1 MQELNPDNAWLS
13 VLKWLTHHFH
23 LQAHPLQ
30 YLSGLPIE
38 QGELDKDLF
47 IRASEQANLQ
57 LSLVAS
63 SALGNASLPLVAIE
77 TQSNQPWIIS
87 ARHDHQ
93 FTVLHYQTGQWHTSS
108 MDEKTLRHMI
118 EPTVWQVSVDHAP
131 EQGLWGE
138 EPRATAHWLWAVVK
152 EVRPWYRDLL
162 IASFIINVLALV
174 VPLFTMNVYDRVVPN
189 QAFSTLWVLVVGVSI
204 VLLFDWLLREARSSV
219 TDAAGRY
226 IDNKLSAI
234 LFAKVMGM
242 KLENRPQSA
251 GAFARQLQDFDSVRE
266 FFTSVTLVTLIDLP
280 FTLLFLLLIGWLGGA
295 MMFIPLAIMALLLLL
310 TAVMKGKIEQT
321 HTETARLSTI
331 RQAHLFD
338 SLLALPEIKQNN
350 AEGAAQSC
358 WEQTTAQLSEW
369 YNRSRHYSN
378 VVTHTIQSSQQVVTI
393 CLIVLGVY
401 QIAAG
406 NLSMGGLIA
415 IVMLS
420 GRAAGAINQLS
431 LLMLRVQQTK
441 TAIQGLNSIMALPQ
455 ERSEQQKLDAE
466 RFMGSV
472 KLEAVDFTYPQAP
485 MACLKGINLSIR
497 AGERI
502 GLIGLAGSGKST
514 LLALMAK
521 QLAPTQGRIFFDQVD
536 SQLWPT
542 SLIRQSTGWMAQT
555 PQWIQGTITDNIALG
570 DTQVD
575 KARLAQAIQWSG
587 LMHYMSGL
595 QQGLETQVGEAG
607 RYLSGGQKQA
617 VALAR
622 AFYCCPQL
630 LILDEPTNA
639 LDKQAETQLFQ
650 SLQSMPRDISMVIS
664 SHKHAFLTLCDR
676 IVVLDKGSIVAEG
689 KPSEILASSSVQST
703 HRVRAV
709 SIVRGGSDE

>member
-338 SLLALPEIKQNN
+338 SLLALPEIQQNN
-350 AEGAAQSC
+350 AEGAAQSR

>member
-266 FFTSVTLVTLIDLP
+266 FFTSVTLVILIDLP

-350 AEGAAQSC
+350 AEGAAQSR

-521 QLAPTQGRIFFDQVD
+521 QLVPTQGRIFFDQVD

>member
-350 AEGAAQSC
+350 AEGAAQSR

>member
-350 AEGAAQSC
+350 AEGAAQSR

-689 KPSEILASSSVQST
+689 KPSEILASSSVQPT

>member
-266 FFTSVTLVTLIDLP
+266 FFTSVTLVILIDLP

-295 MMFIPLAIMALLLLL
+295 MMFIPLAIIALLLLL

-350 AEGAAQSC
+350 AEGAAQSR

-521 QLAPTQGRIFFDQVD
+521 QLAPTKGRIFFDQVD

>member
-131 EQGLWGE
+131 EQCLWGE

-350 AEGAAQSC
+350 AEGAAQSR

>member
-266 FFTSVTLVTLIDLP
+266 FFTSVTLVILIDLP

-295 MMFIPLAIMALLLLL
+295 MMFIPLAIIALLLLL

-350 AEGAAQSC
+350 AEGAAQSR

>member
-266 FFTSVTLVTLIDLP
+266 FFTSVTLVILIDLP

-350 AEGAAQSC
+350 AEGAAQSR

>member
-63 SALGNASLPLVAIE
+63 SALSNASFPLVAIE
-77 TQSNQPWIIS
+77 TQSSQPWIIS

-350 AEGAAQSC
+350 AEGAAQSR
-358 WEQTTAQLSEW
+358 WEQTTTQLSEW
-369 YNRSRHYSN
+369 HNRSRHYSN

-472 KLEAVDFTYPQAP
+472 KLEAVDFAYPQAP

-514 LLALMAK
+514 LLALIAK

-622 AFYCCPQL
+622 AFYCRPQL

-650 SLQSMPRDISMVIS
+650 SLQSMPRDMTMVIS

-689 KPSEILASSSVQST
+689 KPSEILASSPVQST